1 MVTSL
6 QLVTLCSNSM
16 YIFALL
22 SSVVY
27 EFGIHGASDNI
38 HVPVRTRI
46 LLKRVCFYTV
56 YLAYPS

>member
-6 QLVTLCSNSM
+6 QLVTLRSNSM

-22 SSVVY
+22 SSVIN

-38 HVPVRTRI
+38 PV
-46 LLKRVCFYTV
+46 
-56 YLAYPS
+56 